1 MQNGKTLMLHCYKV
15 TMLQTADER
24 LYIKRCVF
32 FSDNNAILSFSL

>member
-32 FSDNNAILSFSL
+32 SGTDCYIIEES